1 MKNWIFFTGAPGSR
15 WSGVSQTIRDNWE
28 NVDNTDLTEDKKYTH
43 HKYSG
48 HVGNYYGPGMAN
60 GQWLEESFGTNRM
73 WEEEINK
80 SYSGPEDS
88 WKLILSHNFAYYL
101 EQIKKQYPDSKLVMC
116 YRPDK
121 VCYDWWH
128 EAGGWDISWPDYSWY
143 ENNNKMW
150 EEIVCQNRAILE
162 FVYKHKLPFRKPGRE
177 WFRNTWGVDRDF
189 IFEKDVWIAEC

>member
-80 SYSGPEDS
+80 SFSGPEDS
-88 WKLILSHNFAYYL
+88 WKLILSHN
-101 EQIKKQYPDSKLVMC
+101 
-116 YRPDK
+116 
-121 VCYDWWH
+121 
-128 EAGGWDISWPDYSWY
+128 
-143 ENNNKMW
+143 
-150 EEIVCQNRAILE
+150 
-162 FVYKHKLPFRKPGRE
+162 
-177 WFRNTWGVDRDF
+177 
-189 IFEKDVWIAEC
+189 